1 MPLRKLYLCPSL
13 QLAGKHHYF
22 DILIM
27 LVAAASAAAAD
38 DDDVVVVVVVL
49 MMLLG
54 VQLRLLPLRL
64 LVPMCTIIIQV
75 EIITCNQMFINCAVV
90 ARCLA
95 EKSHLQYVLYICI
108 VINPP
113 FIL

>member
-27 LVAAASAAAAD
+27 LVAAASAAAD
-38 DDDVVVVVVVL
+38 DDDDDVVVVVL